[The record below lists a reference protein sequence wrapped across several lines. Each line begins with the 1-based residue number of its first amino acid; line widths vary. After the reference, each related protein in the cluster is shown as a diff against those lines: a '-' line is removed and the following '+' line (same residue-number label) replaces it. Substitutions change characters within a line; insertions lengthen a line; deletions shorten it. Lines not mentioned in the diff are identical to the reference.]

1 MDYLYEIGEAVTVRF
16 DLRGNVRYHMKS
28 GPMIGR
34 SNDITDEM
42 EEFAGKTVHISD
54 HVCGQYWIEE
64 DPEGWNWT
72 DEMFED
78 VSNDEC
84 VCESLL

>member
-1 MDYLYEIGEAVTVRF
+1 MDYLYGIDEAVTVRS
-16 DLRGNVRYHMKS
+16 DLHVNVRYHMKS
-28 GPMIGR
+28 GPMIGL

-42 EEFAGKTVHISD
+42 KKFAGKTVHISD
-54 HVCGQYWIEE
+54 YIRGQYWLKEDIER
-64 DPEGWNWT
+64 WNWT

-78 VSNDEC
+78 VPNDEC